1 LGRKDVNFL
10 VQITRISDS
19 KVIGEKSY
27 RSEEILDLDSK
38 EKKCFWLKVDLVE
51 DIYENILNRSEKSF
65 INE

>member
-51 DIYENILNRSEKSF
+51 DI
-65 INE
+65 